1 MTAATLLSV
10 LLSSSLIVSIIF
22 CFLLQQPEQITAQVS
37 THSIQSICS
46 KDRSITQQQSKISL
60 PTINV
65 NTIISK
71 IKLLADSIA
80 ARLNIAASILENT
93 SKLSDVRNIPYT
105 MQSIIRCMVF
115 LTIWIHQREK

>member
-10 LLSSSLIVSIIF
+10 LLSSSLIVSTIV

-37 THSIQSICS
+37 THSIQSIYS

-71 IKLLADSIA
+71 IKLG
-80 ARLNIAASILENT
+80 
-93 SKLSDVRNIPYT
+93 
-105 MQSIIRCMVF
+105 
-115 LTIWIHQREK
+115 